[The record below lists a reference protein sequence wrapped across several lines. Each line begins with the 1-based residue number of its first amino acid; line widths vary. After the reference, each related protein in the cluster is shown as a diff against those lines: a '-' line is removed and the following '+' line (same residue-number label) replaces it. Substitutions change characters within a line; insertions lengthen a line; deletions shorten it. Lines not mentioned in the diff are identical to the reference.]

1 MNNRTSE
8 ERITFNRTFYLPSVE
23 EVLPPGTYIV
33 ETEEEQINSLS
44 FVAYR
49 RVATTI
55 TLPALGTEIG
65 SRQVIAIDPSELA
78 AARAKDSE
86 N

>member
-8 ERITFNRTFYLPSVE
+8 ERVTFNRTFLLPSVD
-23 EVLPPGTYIV
+23 EVLPAGTYLV
-33 ETEEEQINSLS
+33 ETEEEQIDSLS

-55 TLPALGTEIG
+55 TLPALGTETG

>member
-8 ERITFNRTFYLPSVE
+8 ERVTFNRSFLLPSVD
-23 EVLPPGTYIV
+23 EVLPPGTYLIG
-33 ETEEEQINSLS
+33 TEEEQIDSVS

-55 TLPALGTEIG
+55 TLPALGTETG
-65 SRQVIAIDPSELA
+65 SKQVITIDASELA

>member
-1 MNNRTSE
+1 MSTRTSE
-8 ERITFNRTFYLPSVE
+8 ERITFKQSFLLPGVD
-23 EVLPPGTYIV
+23 EVLPPGTYII
-33 ETEEEQINSLS
+33 ETEEEQIETLS

-55 TLPALGTEIG
+55 TLPAIGTNTG
-65 SRQVIAIDPSELA
+65 RKQVMTIDPKDLA
-78 AARAKDSE
+78 AARAKDAV

>member
-8 ERITFNRTFYLPSVE
+8 ERVTFNRTFLLPSVD
-23 EVLPPGTYIV
+23 EVLPAGIYLV
-33 ETEEEQINSLS
+33 ETEEEQIDSLS

-55 TLPALGTEIG
+55 TLPALGTETG
-65 SRQVIAIDPSELA
+65 SRQVIEIDPSELA

>member
-8 ERITFNRTFYLPSVE
+8 ERVTFNRNFLLPSVD
-23 EVLPPGTYIV
+23 EVLPPGTYLI
-33 ETEEEQINSLS
+33 ETEEEQIDSLS

-55 TLPALGTEIG
+55 TLPALGTETG
-65 SRQVIAIDPSELA
+65 SKQVITIDPSELA

>member
-8 ERITFNRTFYLPSVE
+8 ERVTFNRTFLLPSVD
-23 EVLPPGTYIV
+23 EVLPAGTYLV
-33 ETEEEQINSLS
+33 ETEEEQIDSLS

-55 TLPALGTEIG
+55 TLPALGAETG
-65 SRQVIAIDPSELA
+65 CRQVIAIDPSELA

>member
-1 MNNRTSE
+1 MTNRTSE
-8 ERITFNRTFYLPSVE
+8 ERVTFNRTFYLPSVE
-23 EVLPPGTYIV
+23 EVLPPGTYLV
-33 ETEEEQINSLS
+33 ETEEEQIDSLS

-55 TLPALGTEIG
+55 ALPALGAETG
-65 SRQVIAIDPSELA
+65 SRQVITIDPSELA

>member
-1 MNNRTSE
+1 MNNRKSE
-8 ERITFNRTFYLPSVE
+8 ERVTFNRTFLLPSVE
-23 EVLPPGTYIV
+23 EVLPAGTYLV
-33 ETEEEQINSLS
+33 ETEEELIDSLT

-55 TLPALGTEIG
+55 TVPALGTETG
-65 SRQVIAIDPSELA
+65 SKQVIMIDPSELA
-78 AARAKDSE
+78 AARAKDSD